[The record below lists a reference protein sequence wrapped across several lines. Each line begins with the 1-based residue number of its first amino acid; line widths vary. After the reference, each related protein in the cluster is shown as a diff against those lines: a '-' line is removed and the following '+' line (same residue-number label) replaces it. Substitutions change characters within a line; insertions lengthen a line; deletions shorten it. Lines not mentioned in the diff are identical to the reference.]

1 MVYLFVVYLF
11 VCLILLF
18 IFFPALKDSL
28 FENIKLFWFKS
39 RRAVY
44 QKWYQLS
51 RTGGRMQQQAP
62 NPKTLN
68 PPTSRPL
75 HGYATLLVIAACL
88 IVIPPLL
95 VFSITGKNILED
107 FDDTQTRES
116 NDQILALLN
125 GEKLAPPPALP
136 PEMFMTQ
143 EVLLVRPALVDA
155 SRDWVLLDDD
165 FSQRLLVVFKIMKE
179 QHGYDMAILE
189 GYRSPSRQNALAKM
203 GSSVTNAK
211 AYQSYHQFGLAA
223 DCAFK
228 RDGKLVV
235 TEKDPWAMR
244 GYQLY
249 GEVAKSV
256 GLNWG
261 GDWKMMDLGH
271 VEFRKPNTI
280 RH

>member
-1 MVYLFVVYLF
+1 MKYLVAIYLL
-11 VCLILLF
+11 VCLLLMF
-18 IFFPALKDSL
+18 VFFPTLKDFL
-28 FENIKLFWFKS
+28 LKHVVLLWQQL
-39 RRAVY
+39 RRSFY
-44 QKWYQLS
+44 LKWYRLS
-51 RTGGRMQQQAP
+51 NVGRMSQKHSVTPALNHQPHKPAREYM
-62 NPKTLN
+62 TLAMVA
-68 PPTSRPL
+68 
-75 HGYATLLVIAACL
+75 GCL
-88 IVIPPLL
+88 IILPPLL
-95 VFSITGKNILED
+95 VLMIAGKNILED
-107 FDDTQTRES
+107 FDDTETRES

-125 GEKLAPPPALP
+125 GEKLVAPPALP

-155 SRDWVLLDDD
+155 SRDWVLLDDN
-165 FSQRLLVVFKIMKE
+165 FSQRLLVIFKIMKE
-179 QHGYDMAILE
+179 QHGYEMALLE
-189 GYRSPSRQNALAKM
+189 GYRSPSRQDSLAKM
-203 GSSVTNAK
+203 GSNVTNAK

-271 VEFRKPNTI
+271 VELRKPNTI
-280 RH
+280 KR

>member
-1 MVYLFVVYLF
+1 MKYLVAIYLL
-11 VCLILLF
+11 VCLLLMF
-18 IFFPALKDSL
+18 VFFPTLKDFL
-28 FENIKLFWFKS
+28 LKHVVLLWQQL
-39 RRAVY
+39 RRSFY
-44 QKWYQLS
+44 LKWYRLS
-51 RTGGRMQQQAP
+51 NVGRMSQKHSVTPALNHQPHKPAREYM
-62 NPKTLN
+62 TLAMVA
-68 PPTSRPL
+68 
-75 HGYATLLVIAACL
+75 GCL
-88 IVIPPLL
+88 IILPPLL
-95 VFSITGKNILED
+95 VLMIAGKNILED

-125 GEKLAPPPALP
+125 GEKLVAPPALP

-155 SRDWVLLDDD
+155 SRDWVLLDDN
-165 FSQRLLVVFKIMKE
+165 FSQRLLVIFKIMKE
-179 QHGYDMAILE
+179 QHGYEMALLE
-189 GYRSPSRQNALAKM
+189 GYRSPSRQDSLAKM
-203 GSSVTNAK
+203 GSNVTNAK

-271 VEFRKPNTI
+271 VELRKPNTI
-280 RH
+280 KR

>member
-1 MVYLFVVYLF
+1 MKYLVVIYLLA
-11 VCLILLF
+11 CLLLMF
-18 IFFPALKDSL
+18 IFFPALKDALS
-28 FENIKLFWFKS
+28 NS
-39 RRAVY
+39 AVLL
-44 QKWYQLS
+44 WYQLRREVYLRWYRLTSVGRTVKKAPTATTLSYQPHKPS
-51 RTGGRMQQQAP
+51 RNYIA
-62 NPKTLN
+62 L
-68 PPTSRPL
+68 
-75 HGYATLLVIAACL
+75 AAIAACL
-88 IVIPPLL
+88 VILPPLL
-95 VFSITGKNILED
+95 VLMITGKNILED
-107 FDDTQTRES
+107 FDDSQTRES

-125 GEKLAPPPALP
+125 GEKLVAPPALP

-155 SRDWVLLDDD
+155 SRDWVLLDDG

-179 QHGYDMAILE
+179 QHGYEMALLE
-189 GYRSPSRQNALAKM
+189 GYRSPSRQDSLAKM

-235 TEKDPWAMR
+235 AEKDPWAMR

-271 VEFRKPNTI
+271 VELRKPNTI
-280 RH
+280 KR

>member
-1 MVYLFVVYLF
+1 MFV
-11 VCLILLF
+11 
-18 IFFPALKDSL
+18 FFPALKDVL
-28 FENIKLFWFKS
+28 LNH
-39 RRAVY
+39 AVLLWQQLLRSFY
-44 QKWYQLS
+44 LKWYRLTS
-51 RTGGRMQQQAP
+51 GGRMPQKSPATA
-62 NPKTLN
+62 TLN
-68 PPTSRPL
+68 YQSHKPSRN
-75 HGYATLLVIAACL
+75 YASLAAVAACL
-88 IVIPPLL
+88 IILPPLL
-95 VFSITGKNILED
+95 VLMVTGKNILED

-116 NDQILALLN
+116 NDQIMALLN
-125 GEKLAPPPALP
+125 GEKLVAPAALP

-155 SRDWVLLDDD
+155 SRDWVLLDDN

-179 QHGYDMAILE
+179 QHGYEMALLE
-189 GYRSPSRQNALAKM
+189 GYRSPSRQDSLAKM

-271 VEFRKPNTI
+271 VELRKPNTI
-280 RH
+280 KR